1 MMTPRGFV
9 APDMSDA
16 PPVDPPIEVAPNSTG
31 LAPVPPVAR
40 GARLR
45 RKAPYL
51 ALAALAGAL
60 ASLLALAWAFP
71 HVFYYPVVWKHLW
84 GPTVSDAAGTPLTRG
99 GVTAYPGYNLVDT
112 TTYALVLGVS
122 LWALLHYLKERDIRL
137 TRTLTFALVPMIV
150 AGGTMRGLVE
160 LDWLP
165 APWSYAFITP
175 YIYFVFFFYTLVA
188 LFLGVVLEGRTR
200 RVEHWHVPL
209 AAGVL
214 ATAVTWVGWASFVL
228 PDPAGARW
236 VALFE
241 IFGYS
246 AALTAVIVAALWT
259 SPIRFVRDPL
269 YVLVLY
275 GQIVDGMQNY
285 IGITRGYVSKLMG
298 PNFLAGLFGDPGLL
312 IGKVLLL
319 VPILAYV
326 KHKVEPEEDPN
337 MTQLLLLAI
346 LALGLAMGFHGGVPM
361 LVGD

>member
-1 MMTPRGFV
+1 MPETSRGSSG
-9 APDMSDA
+9 DD
-16 PPVDPPIEVAPNSTG
+16 
-31 LAPVPPVAR
+31 L
-40 GARLR
+40 LR
-45 RKAPYL
+45 RLPANAPYL
-51 ALAALAGAL
+51 ALAVVLGGL
-60 ASLLALAWAFP
+60 VTLLVLAWAFP
-71 HVFYYPVVWKHLW
+71 NVFYYPVVWKYLW
-84 GPTVSDAAGTPLTRG
+84 GPTVSDDAGGPLTRG

-122 LWALLHYLKERDIRL
+122 LWALLHDLKERDIGL

-160 LDWLP
+160 LNWLP

-175 YIYFVFFFYTLVA
+175 YIYFVFFFYTLLA
-188 LFLGVVLEGRTR
+188 LLLGVVLEGRTLG
-200 RVEHWHVPL
+200 RVRHWYVPL
-209 AAGVL
+209 GAGIL
-214 ATAVTWVGWASFVL
+214 ATAVTWAAWATYVL

-259 SPIRFVRDPL
+259 SPLRFVRDPL

-275 GQIVDGMQNY
+275 GQVVDGMQNY
-285 IGITRGYVSKLMG
+285 IGITQGYASKLMG
-298 PNFLAGLFGDPGLL
+298 PNFLAGIFGDPGLL
-312 IGKVLLL
+312 IGKVVLI
-319 VPILAYV
+319 VPLLAYV
-326 KHKVEPEEDPN
+326 KAKVEPTENPN
-337 MTQLLLLAI
+337 TTQLLLLAI